1 MLASGDLPRER
12 HAKLNA
18 SPAISPPMLPPIS
31 AYPTIRDSSLFD
43 DLRQLGRVLTL
54 RRPASGS
61 FSPDNGKLPWL
72 VLLYCLI
79 SIAFSIALNGWTDGS
94 VTLDVMVFAPFGAVA
109 VIAGL
114 LEWFDEW
121 LDGGTA
127 WLVFALLLLLLPLA
141 GFIGAMGWPVVSKL
155 AFLAHVRD
163 MLPSLASRLAGML
176 PDFASWLAH
185 RLPNL
190 ASHLANRLPYFI
202 CALPHIWLALAGTLF
217 IARAGG
223 SGWRRILYVPLTP
236 LALFAAFTSVDPL
249 ALWQISIP
257 APVAEAA
264 NVEKPP
270 IDEEVFYGQPRLLDE
285 KLARIE
291 AGNPGVPEIF
301 FLGIAGSEEGV
312 FMRETITVEQLFK
325 DRYATAGHSMILVN
339 NLAMARTL
347 PFATYESL
355 SRALRRI
362 GEQMNGEEDLLF
374 LFLTSHGS
382 TDHRFSIKLSPFGF
396 SDLTPQML
404 RKALDDANIKH
415 RVVVISACYSGG
427 FIPALADENTLVITA
442 ASADRNS
449 FGCNDTNELTD
460 FGRAYFDEALRETR
474 SFTEA
479 FERAKA
485 IIATRERA
493 NGSNTSDPQI
503 AGGESLLP
511 QLEWFARETEPEN
524 LNPVP

>member
-1 MLASGDLPRER
+1 
-12 HAKLNA
+12 
-18 SPAISPPMLPPIS
+18 MLPHTS
-31 AYPTIRDSSLFD
+31 TYSTIRDSSLLD
-43 DLRQLGRVLTL
+43 DLSQLGRVLTL
-54 RRPASGS
+54 RRPAPGS
-61 FSPDNGKLPWL
+61 FSPDSGKLPWL

-79 SIAFSIALNGWTDGS
+79 SIALSIALNGWADGA
-94 VTLDVMVFAPFGAVA
+94 VKLDVMVFAPFGAVA

-121 LDGGTA
+121 QDGGTI

-155 AFLAHVRD
+155 TFLAHVRD
-163 MLPSLASRLAGML
+163 TLPGLASRLAGTL
-176 PDFASWLAH
+176 PDSVSWLAD
-185 RLPNL
+185 RLPGL
-190 ASHLANRLPYFI
+190 ASHLANRLPHFI
-202 CALPHIWLALAGTLF
+202 SSLPHAWLALAGTLF
-217 IARAGG
+217 IARAGS
-223 SGWRRILYVPLTP
+223 SGWRRVLYVPLTLP
-236 LALFAAFTSVDPL
+236 ALFAAFTSVDPL
-249 ALWQISIP
+249 ALWQISTP
-257 APVAEAA
+257 VPVAEAA
-264 NVEKPP
+264 NVKNPP

-291 AGNPGVPEIF
+291 AGTPDVPEIF
-301 FLGIAGSEEGV
+301 FLGVAGSEEGV
-312 FMRETITVEQLFK
+312 FMREVITVEQLFR

-347 PFATYESL
+347 PFATHESL

-382 TDHRFSIKLSPFGF
+382 ADHRFSIKLSPFGF

-404 RKALDDANIKH
+404 RKALDDADIKH

-442 ASADRNS
+442 ASADHNS
-449 FGCNDTNELTD
+449 FGCNDTNDLTD

-485 IIATRERA
+485 TIAARETA
-493 NGSNTSDPQI
+493 NGSNTSNPQI

-511 QLEWFARETEPEN
+511 LLERFARETEPEQAE
-524 LNPVP
+524 